1 MKKQKLNCLGHKNK
15 QHCGNEERFQWD
27 GKMAVVLENQANTH
41 LNEPTNTVTFDKRN
55 NIARFVDTS
64 LAVVVRI
71 LIALRSYLY
80 Q

>member
-1 MKKQKLNCLGHKNK
+1 
-15 QHCGNEERFQWD
+15 
-27 GKMAVVLENQANTH
+27 MALVLENQANTH
-41 LNEPTNTVTFDKRN
+41 LNETTNTVTFDKRN

-71 LIALRSYLY
+71 LIALCSYLY